1 MPPVRV
7 ILTYKDYEA
16 LPNNGRIYEIHEGEL
31 WITPPPTPDH
41 QFTTSDLFRP
51 LDTHVRTQELGEVLF
66 APIDV
71 ILSDIT
77 IVQPDLVFIEKARLS
92 QISSRGIEGP
102 PTLVVQVLSP
112 STAQVNR
119 TAHFQLF
126 AKHGV
131 PHYWIVD
138 PQARVIEAYVLR
150 QGSYE
155 LAVRAS
161 GPHPACL
168 PPFPQLQLSPTPSG
182 TNGPSRPSNDVMTSC
197 DIAGSPLPRVTA
209 SVAQAR

>member
-1 MPPVRV
+1 
-7 ILTYKDYEA
+7 
-16 LPNNGRIYEIHEGEL
+16 
-31 WITPPPTPDH
+31 
-41 QFTTSDLFRP
+41 
-51 LDTHVRTQELGEVLF
+51 VLF